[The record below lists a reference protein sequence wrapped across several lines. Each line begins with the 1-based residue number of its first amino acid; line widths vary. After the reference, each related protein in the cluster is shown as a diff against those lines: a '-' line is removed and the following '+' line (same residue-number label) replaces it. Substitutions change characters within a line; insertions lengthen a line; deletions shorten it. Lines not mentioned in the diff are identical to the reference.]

1 MAAKARIE
9 CSMVIEVPGITE
21 DELRA
26 EVIAQVTDIC
36 KPLPVMEKD
45 EVTVQDI
52 ARSWKRPVASTRG
65 ALDREVANGKLEK
78 RKALNPDTGRECW
91 AYRVSEGAIGGG

>member
-1 MAAKARIE
+1 
-9 CSMVIEVPGITE
+9 MVIEVPGVTE

-26 EVIAQVTDIC
+26 EVIAKVTDIC

-45 EVTVQDI
+45 EVTVQDV

-91 AYRVSEGAIGGG
+91 AYRVKEE